1 MPIFWEVRKN
11 KTYADYS
18 TNSSQ
23 SSLADLCSK
32 MSTPTLPNST
42 KNPTTSTFTPR
53 TAQKFTPK
61 SSKSTPTEQ
70 AAGPNTSKLKPTLPS
85 PKSTPPSTPTS
96 LKSTT
101 TEPAAGPNA
110 SAKAT
115 PPAPPSPIPETTES
129 PPTPLQSQT
138 TSKTLLF
145 KRKSDSSNDGFN
157 AKVLILEETL
167 IGYVHNLSHPRRN
180 RGNTMNYCTFVLQTS
195 AQETQEAL
203 LYSTHKRPLLLES
216 QNNHTP
222 VKLKHFTYTEDRDK
236 IIVNDMTNIAI
247 PQQCEYS
254 FQYDE
259 STLLQSELITILDIL
274 NTRREWDVVTVR
286 GKILNVKDQR
296 QVGSPRKRLKLM
308 EAVLG
313 DVSATIPLDLWESQ
327 IDKVQQGKLIKVYI

>member
-18 TNSSQ
+18 TNSWQ
-23 SSLADLCSK
+23 SNLADLRSK

-42 KNPTTSTFTPR
+42 KNPTTSKSTPR
-53 TAQKFTPK
+53 TTQKSTPK

-70 AAGPNTSKLKPTLPS
+70 AAGPNTSTLKPTLPS
-85 PKSTPPSTPTS
+85 PKYTPPSTPTS
-96 LKSTT
+96 LKTTT
-101 TEPAAGPNA
+101 TELAAGPNA
-110 SAKAT
+110 LAKAT
-115 PPAPPSPIPETTES
+115 PPAPPSPIPETAKS

-138 TSKTLLF
+138 TSKRLLF
-145 KRKSDSSNDGFN
+145 KKKSDSSNDGFN

-195 AQETQEAL
+195 AQETQQAL
-203 LYSTHKRPLLLES
+203 LYSTH
-216 QNNHTP
+216 
-222 VKLKHFTYTEDRDK
+222 
-236 IIVNDMTNIAI
+236 
-247 PQQCEYS
+247 
-254 FQYDE
+254 
-259 STLLQSELITILDIL
+259 IL

-286 GKILNVKDQR
+286 GTMLNVKDQR
-296 QVGSPRKRLKLM
+296 QVGSPRKRLNLM

>member
-1 MPIFWEVRKN
+1 
-11 KTYADYS
+11 
-18 TNSSQ
+18 
-23 SSLADLCSK
+23 

-42 KNPTTSTFTPR
+42 KNPTTSTSTPR
-53 TAQKFTPK
+53 TAQKSTPK

-85 PKSTPPSTPTS
+85 P
-96 LKSTT
+96 KSTT

-195 AQETQEAL
+195 AQETQEVL

-222 VKLKHFTYTEDRDK
+222 VKLKHFTYTFWRQGQNHRERWRTLPSLNNASTHFTTTSPLYYR
-236 IIVNDMTNIAI
+236 VNR
-247 PQQCEYS
+247 PPS
-254 FQYDE
+254 
-259 STLLQSELITILDIL
+259 
-274 NTRREWDVVTVR
+274 
-286 GKILNVKDQR
+286 
-296 QVGSPRKRLKLM
+296 
-308 EAVLG
+308 
-313 DVSATIPLDLWESQ
+313 
-327 IDKVQQGKLIKVYI
+327 